1 MSPTICLNMIVKNES
16 KIITRLFDTVFPI
29 IDTYCICDTGS
40 TDDTVKII
48 KKYFAEK
55 HMKGKILN
63 IPFKNFGYNR
73 SKALEAT
80 KGMATYAL
88 LLDADMKLLIKDSF
102 NKNELTADAYMV
114 RQGGADFSY
123 YNLRLVKTDINATCV
138 CPTHEYYDLPKN
150 ATQEKLDTIFIN
162 DIGDG
167 GCKEDKFRRDIRLLL
182 QGIKDEPHNHRY
194 YFYLGN
200 SYFNI
205 QKYEN
210 AIINYK
216 KRIEMGGWYEEVYYS
231 YFRLGIIYH
240 RQKKYDLAVST
251 WIDGYNFYPKRT
263 ECVYQITNHYRV
275 ANKHVAA
282 YAFYKIGKNIPF
294 PENDMLFIHK
304 NMYHDLFDYELV
316 IVAFYLCKNNLFN
329 MEDVYPV
336 YKTLLNKTP
345 AVFPSGYYNSIVCN
359 YKFYSPKILDIQS
372 HELNISTKKDEEFIS
387 STPSIVKHGDKYVM
401 NLRYVNYRINKKG
414 EYVNREQ
421 ITTFNECC
429 LLGGDLSCIGR
440 KTFEEKEVTTR
451 YRGVEDV
458 RLFSFDDKIYYSGVI
473 QNTDVK
479 NDVHITVSVCR
490 YDPEKKHLPQT
501 NLKSPVG
508 SNVEKNWALFE
519 HKGEMKVVYKWHPLT
534 VGKIHNQEFAK
545 EREIETPYM
554 FHKLRGSTN
563 GLVVEDELWFICHF
577 VSYEDKRYY
586 YHCLVRLNKE
596 TLELVDYSKLFT
608 FKGSPI
614 EYCLG
619 MVDNNGLIVFSCSIM
634 DNSSYLIGVPKDKL
648 LEALF

>member
-40 TDDTVKII
+40 TDNTVKII
-48 KKYFAEK
+48 KKYFDEK
-55 HMKGKILN
+55 GMEGKILN

-102 NKNELTADAYMV
+102 NKNNLTADAYMV

-123 YNLRLVKTDINATCV
+123 FNLRLVKTDINATCV

-150 ATQEKLDTIFIN
+150 AIQEKLDTIFIN

-216 KRIEMGGWYEEVYYS
+216 KRIEMRGWYEEVYYS

-263 ECVYQITNHYRV
+263 ECIYQITNHYRV

-282 YAFYKIGKNIPF
+282 YAFYKIGN
-294 PENDMLFIHK
+294 
-304 NMYHDLFDYELV
+304 
-316 IVAFYLCKNNLFN
+316 
-329 MEDVYPV
+329 
-336 YKTLLNKTP
+336 
-345 AVFPSGYYNSIVCN
+345 
-359 YKFYSPKILDIQS
+359 
-372 HELNISTKKDEEFIS
+372 
-387 STPSIVKHGDKYVM
+387 
-401 NLRYVNYRINKKG
+401 
-414 EYVNREQ
+414 EQ
-421 ITTFNECC
+421 
-429 LLGGDLSCIGR
+429 
-440 KTFEEKEVTTR
+440 
-451 YRGVEDV
+451 
-458 RLFSFDDKIYYSGVI
+458 
-473 QNTDVK
+473 
-479 NDVHITVSVCR
+479 
-490 YDPEKKHLPQT
+490 
-501 NLKSPVG
+501 
-508 SNVEKNWALFE
+508 A
-519 HKGEMKVVYKWHPLT
+519 
-534 VGKIHNQEFAK
+534 
-545 EREIETPYM
+545 
-554 FHKLRGSTN
+554 
-563 GLVVEDELWFICHF
+563 
-577 VSYEDKRYY
+577 
-586 YHCLVRLNKE
+586 
-596 TLELVDYSKLFT
+596 
-608 FKGSPI
+608 
-614 EYCLG
+614 
-619 MVDNNGLIVFSCSIM
+619 
-634 DNSSYLIGVPKDKL
+634 
-648 LEALF
+648 